1 MSAMI
6 SSSSMASIPSPAGMF
21 PGRPIKPTDRCLGS
35 IRLTNVSLRSKRAG
49 GLRLHSPK
57 RLTIRAG
64 YSDRSSSSSLFVSGF
79 VLGGI
84 IAGVLGCVYAP
95 QISLAIS
102 GTDKKDLM
110 RKLPKFIYD
119 EDKSLERKRKKLT
132 EKIAQL
138 NTAIDGVSAQLRADD
153 TGDDDVPHA
162 EEVEVVA

>member
-6 SSSSMASIPSPAGMF
+6 SSSSMASIPSLAGC
-21 PGRPIKPTDRCLGS
+21 PLKLTDRCFGS
-35 IRLTNVSLRSKRAG
+35 IRLTNLSLRSNRG
-49 GLRLHSPK
+49 GGSRLHSPK
-57 RLTIRAG
+57 RFTIRAG

-95 QISLAIS
+95 QISQAIA

-119 EDKSLERKRKKLT
+119 EDKALERKRKKLT
-132 EKIAQL
+132 EKISQL
-138 NTAIDGVSAQLRADD
+138 NTAIDGVSAQLRSED
-153 TGDDDVPHA
+153 TGDDDIPQT